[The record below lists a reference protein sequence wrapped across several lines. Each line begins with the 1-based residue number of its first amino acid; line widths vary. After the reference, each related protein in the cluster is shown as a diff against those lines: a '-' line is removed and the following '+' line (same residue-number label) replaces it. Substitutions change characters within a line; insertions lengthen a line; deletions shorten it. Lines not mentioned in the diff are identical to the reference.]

1 MGDLFAFPTISPGR
15 HCREMARYG
24 SAGPRSSWIKCEW
37 KLIPAR
43 GRKTGKRESPK
54 PRNRANT
61 PSPASPLAFVLNIVV
76 DDLQAVIS
84 ECNEDLVPDRHARLG
99 IAAPEL
105 LHHVF
110 RHLS

>member
-1 MGDLFAFPTISPGR
+1 LAVPTIRPGR
-15 HCREMARYG
+15 HCRETARYG
-24 SAGPRSSWIKCEW
+24 SAGPRSSWIKGEW
-37 KLIPAR
+37 KLIPER
-43 GRKTGKRESPK
+43 GRETGKRESPK
-54 PRNRANT
+54 PRNRADA

-76 DDLQAVIS
+76 VNLQAVFS
-84 ECNEDLVPDRHARLG
+84 EGEEDLVPDCHARLG